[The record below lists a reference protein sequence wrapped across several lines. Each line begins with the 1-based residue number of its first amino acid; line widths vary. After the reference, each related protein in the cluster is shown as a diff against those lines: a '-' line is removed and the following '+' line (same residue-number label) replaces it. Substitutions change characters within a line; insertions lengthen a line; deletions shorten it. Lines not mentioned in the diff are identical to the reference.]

1 MTNGTGG
8 ERFGGCKTHL
18 GEEAD
23 NVGFIRHFI
32 STFNR
37 CCLSSADSCLAREL
51 LAQMGMQFASVSGS
65 NRNPPEH
72 RIKFELLPAANF
84 VSRNHVA
91 MVIVRV

>member
-1 MTNGTGG
+1 MIEVLYVANREPGVTNGTGG

-72 RIKFELLPAANF
+72 RSQI
-84 VSRNHVA
+84 
-91 MVIVRV
+91 